1 MRSYNK
7 IFKIIL
13 SISSK
18 KHETISDN
26 PPIRVYVNKIE
37 NIIWFKIKTGYYLKM
52 LTPETMK
59 LLGCIKNKIAK
70 DNNNENVPH

>member
-1 MRSYNK
+1 M
-7 IFKIIL
+7 

-26 PPIRVYVNKIE
+26 SPIRVYVNKTE

-70 DNNNENVPH
+70 DKNNENVLH